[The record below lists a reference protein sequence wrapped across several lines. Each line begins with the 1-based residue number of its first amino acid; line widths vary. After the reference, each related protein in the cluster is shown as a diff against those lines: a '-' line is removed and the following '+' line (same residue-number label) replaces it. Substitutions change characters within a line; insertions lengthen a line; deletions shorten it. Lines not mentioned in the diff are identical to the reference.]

1 MAVVNGGELVREA
14 FRNGYAVPAINTQG
28 GAYEIV
34 RAILEAAAEERSPIL
49 LMAYETNTTYYG
61 LGWLPFLAQRLSAE
75 TGSTLGVHLDHGR
88 SVETAIAA
96 VDAGYTSVMIDYSAQ
111 PLGENISATNQV
123 IAYARSRGVAVEAEL
138 GELGRAAV
146 RNASVAEAAS
156 GGEPG
161 EGNEHL
167 VRPGDVKQFLDACSV
182 DMLAIGIGN
191 AHGFYEGEPGIRL
204 DLLREVRS
212 LSGDTPLVLHGSTGI
227 PDPVVRNCIE
237 GGMAKINF
245 GTLIRTR
252 ALQHLSGAL
261 DGGCE
266 HGGHLWRVN
275 QHVCAKLKEDVRPLF
290 RLCGSAGR
298 L

>member
-1 MAVVNGGELVREA
+1 MPVVNGGDLVREA

-34 RAILEAAAEERSPIL
+34 RAILETAAEERSPVL
-49 LMAYETNTTYYG
+49 LMAYEANTAYYG
-61 LGWLPFLAQRLSAE
+61 LSWLPFLAQRLSTE
-75 TGSTLGVHLDHGR
+75 TGATLGVHLDHGR
-88 SVETAIAA
+88 SVKTALDA
-96 VDAGYTSVMIDYSAQ
+96 VDAGYTSVMIDCSAQ
-111 PLGENISATNQV
+111 PLAENISATKQV
-123 IAYARSRGVAVEAEL
+123 IARARSRGVAVEAEL
-138 GELGRAAV
+138 GELGR
-146 RNASVAEAAS
+146 
-156 GGEPG
+156 PD
-161 EGNEHL
+161 EHL
-167 VRPGDVKQFLDACSV
+167 VRPGDVEQFLHASAV

-191 AHGFYEGEPGIRL
+191 AHGFYDSEPEIRL

-227 PDPVVRNCIE
+227 PDPVIRSCIA

-252 ALQHLSGAL
+252 VLEHLSGAL

-275 QHVCAKLKEDVRPLF
+275 QHVCAKLKEDVRPLL